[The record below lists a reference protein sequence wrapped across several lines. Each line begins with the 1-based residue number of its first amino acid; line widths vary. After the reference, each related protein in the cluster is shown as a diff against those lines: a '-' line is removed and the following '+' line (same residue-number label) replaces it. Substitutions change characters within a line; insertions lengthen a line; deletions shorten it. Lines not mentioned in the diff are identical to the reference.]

1 MKNRVVIR
9 LVKYILKHRQFVFG
23 ALLCAVFSNILM
35 IAGPYIIGKGV
46 DSIAGKNSVD
56 FKQIGKIVLI
66 IIILYCVSAI
76 FQWTLQVLTT
86 KLANRTV
93 EELKNDVF
101 IHVTKMPL
109 EYYDKNAHGD
119 IMSRLTSDMEYISE
133 GIFQSVTQFLTGII
147 SIVGSL
153 VFMFIL
159 NPFITLVVIVMTPVT
174 FFIASFITKRSSKL
188 FKEQSK
194 LNGELNGFVEEMI
207 GDQKVVKAFNY
218 EERAQEKFEEINNRL
233 YKAGRWAQFY
243 SSLVNPSTR
252 LVNNITYVLLG
263 LTGGIAAIAGRL
275 SIGYISSFLTYSTY
289 FSQPINNITSVT
301 TQLQTAIASAQRVFS
316 VLDSEPENNEEEG
329 LIEFSS
335 TTSTNSSNSTN
346 STNSTNSIIGKV
358 TFDNVSFSYTADH
371 PLIKNFS
378 LDVNNGTRVAI
389 VGPTGAGKTTLVNLF
404 MRFYDVN
411 SGNIYIDGIN
421 TKSMTKDSLRKA
433 FGMVLQDTWLFSGT
447 IRDNIS
453 YGKPDASDDEVITA
467 AKSANAHSFI
477 KKLPMGYNTMVT
489 EGGGNLSQG
498 QRQLLTI
505 ARVMLIIPPM
515 LILDEATSSV
525 DTRTE
530 IKIQKAFNRLME
542 GRTSFIIAH
551 RLSTIREADLILVM
565 NKGQIVEQGTHDQLI
580 AQGGFYNKL
589 YYSQY
594 ENVDL

>member
-1 MKNRVVIR
+1 MKNRVVKR

-23 ALLCAVFSNILM
+23 ALLCAVFSNVLM
-35 IAGPYIIGKGV
+35 IAGPFIIGKGV

-56 FKQIGKIVLI
+56 FKQIGKIVLVI
-66 IIILYCVSAI
+66 IVLYCVSAI
-76 FQWTLQVLTT
+76 FQWTLQVLTS

-109 EYYDKNAHGD
+109 EYYDRNAHGD

-159 NPFITLVVIVMTPVT
+159 NPFITLVVIVMTPIT

-188 FKEQSK
+188 FREQSK

-207 GDQKVVKAFNY
+207 GNQKVVKAFNY
-218 EERAQEKFEEINNRL
+218 EKSAQEKFEKINDRL

-263 LTGGIAAIAGRL
+263 LTGGIAAIAGKL

-329 LIEFSS
+329 LVEFSS
-335 TTSTNSSNSTN
+335 TTSTK
-346 STNSTNSIIGKV
+346 GKV

-371 PLIKNFS
+371 PLIKNFN

-389 VGPTGAGKTTLVNLF
+389 VGPTGAGKTTLVNLL

-421 TKSMTKDSLRKA
+421 IRSMTKDSLRKA
-433 FGMVLQDTWLFSGT
+433 FGMVLQDTWLFAGT

-453 YGKPDASDDEVITA
+453 YGKPDASDDEITAA

-565 NKGQIVEQGTHDQLI
+565 NKGQIVEQGTHDELI
-580 AQGGFYNKL
+580 AKGGFYNKL

>member
-1 MKNRVVIR
+1 
-9 LVKYILKHRQFVFG
+9 
-23 ALLCAVFSNILM
+23 M
-35 IAGPYIIGKGV
+35 IAGPFIIGKGV
-46 DSIAGKNSVD
+46 DNIVGKNNVD
-56 FKQIGKIVLI
+56 FSKIGKIVLV

-76 FQWTLQVLTT
+76 CQWTLQVLTS

-93 EELKNDVF
+93 EELRNDVF
-101 IHVTKMPL
+101 IHITKMPL
-109 EYYDKNAHGD
+109 EYYDRNAHGD

-133 GIFQSVTQFLTGII
+133 GIFQSVTQFITGII

-159 NPFITLVVIVMTPVT
+159 NPLITLVVIVMTPVT

-207 GDQKVVKAFNY
+207 GNQKVVKAFNY
-218 EERAQEKFEEINNRL
+218 EDKAQEKFEEINNRL

-263 LTGGIAAIAGRL
+263 MTGGIAAIAGRL

-301 TQLQTAIASAQRVFS
+301 TQLQTAIASARRVFS
-316 VLDSEPENNEEEG
+316 VLDCEPEKNEEEG
-329 LIEFSS
+329 LIDFSG
-335 TTSTNSSNSTN
+335 TTSPK
-346 STNSTNSIIGKV
+346 GKV
-358 TFDNVSFSYTADH
+358 TFDDVSFSYNADQ

-378 LDVNNGTRVAI
+378 LNVNKGTRVAI
-389 VGPTGAGKTTLVNLF
+389 VGPTGAGKTTLVNLL

-411 SGNIYIDGIN
+411 CGNIYVDDIN
-421 TKSMTKDSLRKA
+421 IKSMTKDSLRKS
-433 FGMVLQDTWLFSGT
+433 FGMVLQDTWLFAGT
-447 IRDNIS
+447 IRDNIA
-453 YGKPDASDDEVITA
+453 YGKPDASDEEVIAA

-477 KKLPMGYNTMVT
+477 KRLPMGYNTIVT

-530 IKIQKAFNRLME
+530 IKIQKAFDRLME

-580 AQGGFYNKL
+580 AKGGFYNKL